1 MNKLLL
7 ATLFI
12 GVSVMAMSSRTHQP
26 IDVISGDSFGK
37 YSKPGAP
44 VEIVYTTEHVN
55 SGDIC
60 EVKVTLSTT
69 QKSGMMSISTK
80 VDERLNQITVTPQE
94 VRVDLET
101 IQGEYP
107 LEFSLSADSD
117 GLYYIKLHITI
128 EGKGMRAFA
137 IPIYVGDEK
146 TKKKI
151 SKVVQHSATGENIS
165 VSPAVETIK

>member
-7 ATLFI
+7 ATLLI

-26 IDVISGDSFGK
+26 IDVISADSFGK

-44 VEIVYTTEHVN
+44 VEIAYTTEHIN

-60 EVKVTLSTT
+60 EVKATLSTT
-69 QKSGMMSISTK
+69 QKSGMMIILIHA
-80 VDERLNQITVTPQE
+80 DEGLNQIKTIPQE
-94 VRVDLET
+94 LLVDLAT
-101 IQGEYP
+101 IQGKQP
-107 LEFSLSADSD
+107 LEFTVSADSD

-128 EGKGMRAFA
+128 EGKGVRTFA
-137 IPIYVGDEK
+137 IPVYVGDEK
-146 TKKKI
+146 SFKKV
-151 SKVVQHSATGENIS
+151 SKPVQRNASGENIS